1 MSDFDDKLARFK
13 AKQGQPKPF
22 TPRTTAFRFSRRLS
36 TEELQAAAERAQLVA
51 KRRQEFERSFPS
63 PKCAR

>member
-1 MSDFDDKLARFK
+1 VSDFDDKLARFK

-36 TEELQAAAERAQLVA
+36 PDELRGATQRVQLVA
-51 KRRQEFERSFPS
+51 KRRQEFDRSFPS